1 MLNEHQGGMMKSRK
15 LALVAVILSTIAG
28 ASLAALP
35 EGRVITV
42 QPLTT
47 SSYVTGS
54 TTLVSLDVQLSGKQ
68 AAPVARALRT
78 ASASGASS
86 LYGTTISYH

>member
-1 MLNEHQGGMMKSRK
+1 MKSCK
-15 LALVAVILSTIAG
+15 IALVAVILSTISG

-35 EGRVITV
+35 EGNMKNV
-42 QPLTT
+42 QPLAA

-54 TTLVSLDVQLSGKQ
+54 TTLVSLDVQLSGTL
-68 AAPVARALRT
+68 AAPAARPLPV
-78 ASASGASS
+78 ASASVSNS

>member
-1 MLNEHQGGMMKSRK
+1 MKSRK
-15 LALVAVILSTIAG
+15 LALVAVILSTISG

-68 AAPVARALRT
+68 AVARALRT